1 MRVLRVRFGFAC
13 ADLTL
18 PSGLWT
24 PLWGECQNT
33 HIPTPPHPQ
42 CPLQPQDGA
51 LGAAGPE
58 LAAFGVSWE
67 MAQGAVGCAGGYG
80 GGSTPC
86 GVGQAVGQ
94 SLAKPSGGCEIKQ
107 VESIPSEGNGILSRT
122 GESGR
127 WESLEVLA

>member
-33 HIPTPPHPQ
+33 HTPPSTPSALCSLRMGLWVLQ
-42 CPLQPQDGA
+42 DRSSLPLGS
-51 LGAAGPE
+51 AGKWHRE
-58 LAAFGVSWE
+58 LW
-67 MAQGAVGCAGGYG
+67 AVLEAMG

>member
-1 MRVLRVRFGFAC
+1 MRGGAERVIGVVVE
-13 ADLTL
+13 LMG
-18 PSGLWT
+18 GL
-24 PLWGECQNT
+24 E
-33 HIPTPPHPQ
+33 
-42 CPLQPQDGA
+42 
-51 LGAAGPE
+51 
-58 LAAFGVSWE
+58 
-67 MAQGAVGCAGGYG
+67 GAVLEAMG